1 VNYELSEELEVKR
14 KIVNAL
20 WGLMG
25 EFDKFDDI
33 MHRLESI
40 VDGIQPE
47 YIEYILNCFDLH
59 ELITQLHR
67 YSYTCYRIASTLER
81 LLEAS
86 KE

>member
-1 VNYELSEELEVKR
+1 LNEELEVKR

-59 ELITQLHR
+59 ELITQLHH
-67 YSYTCYRIASTLER
+67 YSYTCRRIASTLER

-86 KE
+86 KG